1 MPQSFLLSKTLSVI
15 LSYGGISSIHEDKES
30 MMKRAHEI
38 AAKIVSM
45 ERDSIKVLKKI
56 LNSNEPVDV
65 NRAFKKEQQ
74 LTFQNKKNLL
84 D

>member
-1 MPQSFLLSKTLSVI
+1 
-15 LSYGGISSIHEDKES
+15 
-30 MMKRAHEI
+30 
-38 AAKIVSM
+38 M

-56 LNSNEPVDV
+56 LNSNEAIDI

-84 D
+84 DQAFPFILVLNIINIMPSLKIKGDQI

>member
-1 MPQSFLLSKTLSVI
+1 MKNNANTNSN
-15 LSYGGISSIHEDKES
+15 KEY
-30 MMKRAHEI
+30 KA
-38 AAKIVSM
+38 
-45 ERDSIKVLKKI
+45 DSIKVLKKI

>member
-1 MPQSFLLSKTLSVI
+1 MNS
-15 LSYGGISSIHEDKES
+15 
-30 MMKRAHEI
+30 
-38 AAKIVSM
+38 
-45 ERDSIKVLKKI
+45 ERLPGKVLKKI
-56 LNSNEPVDV
+56 LNSNESIDV